1 MSPSITV
8 QNLTYRYGNHLA
20 VDHIS
25 FEVGEGEILGFLGP
39 NGAGKST
46 TVKMLTGQLK
56 PVEGQATLLGMD
68 ITKHT
73 NQIQAQIG
81 VSFETTNLY
90 EQLSALEN
98 LTLFADLFGV
108 KRFKP
113 LPLLEQV
120 GLGGRGKER
129 VANYSKGMKQRL
141 MLARAMVNQPRILFL
156 DEPTD
161 GLDPVSSQ
169 MIQSLIKKSSES
181 GTTVFLT
188 THDMVEADLLCHRV
202 AFINGGKIV
211 ALEKPA
217 ILKRQYGQ
225 RALKVEIQTND
236 GGTLTREVPLDTAH
250 SAQQVA
256 DLLANETVLTVHSE
270 EATLA
275 DIFVQVTGRGLQ
287 S

>member
-1 MSPSITV
+1 MSSSIIV
-8 QNLTYRYGNHLA
+8 KNLTYRYGDHLA
-20 VDHIS
+20 VDHIN
-25 FEVGEGEILGFLGP
+25 FDVGEGEILGFLGP

-169 MIQSLIKKSSES
+169 MIQALIQKASHS

-202 AFINGGKIV
+202 AFINAGKIV

-217 ILKRQYGQ
+217 VLKRQYGQ
-225 RALKVEIQTND
+225 RALKLEIQTND

>member
-1 MSPSITV
+1 MSSSIIV
-8 QNLTYRYGNHLA
+8 KNLTYRYGDHLA
-20 VDHIS
+20 VDHIN
-25 FEVGEGEILGFLGP
+25 FDVGEGEILGFLGP